1 MEKPILVTEPFL
13 PPLDEYVE
21 LLKQIW
27 ERKWLTNQ
35 GPFHQQI
42 ETELCNLLDAPYISL
57 FSNGT
62 LALIAALKHFDLR
75 GEVIT
80 TPFSFVAT
88 THAIRWAGLTPVFAD
103 IDPHYFNLDPI
114 QVEKAITP
122 NTSAILAVHVYGNPC
137 QTEELEKI
145 SRKHNL
151 KLIFDAA
158 HAFGVRKNG
167 KSILLDGDLSV
178 LSFHAT
184 KVFTTIE
191 GGAIVSHD
199 RDEKEKIDRL
209 KNFGFVNETT
219 IILEGFNAKM
229 NEFQAAFGLVQLKY
243 LSRLIEQRKN
253 LTEIYREG
261 LRDVAG
267 IRFLSDQPQVTHN
280 YAYFPILI
288 DEKETNKT
296 TAIIYEELKKYNIF
310 ARRYFYPLISN
321 LPMYRDLPGA
331 NPDNLPVANYVSER
345 ILCLPLSSNYS
356 QAQIEYVINSLKRI
370 VYSR

>member
-13 PPLDEYVE
+13 PPLEEYVD

-42 ETELCNLLDAPYISL
+42 ESELCTLLGIPHISL

-62 LALIAALKHFDLR
+62 LALIAALKHFDLK

-103 IDPHYFNLDPI
+103 IEPEFFNLDPA

-122 NTSAILAVHVYGNPC
+122 STTAILAVHVYGNPC
-137 QTEELEKI
+137 QTEELARI
-145 SRKHNL
+145 ARKYNL

-158 HAFGVRKNG
+158 HAFGVKKNDR
-167 KSILLDGDLSV
+167 SILLDGDLSV

-199 RDEKEKIDRL
+199 KETKEHIDRL

-219 IILEGFNAKM
+219 IVLEGFNAKM
-229 NEFQAAFGLVQLKY
+229 NEFQAAFGLIQLKY
-243 LSRLIEQRKN
+243 LAGLIEHRKK
-253 LTEIYREG
+253 LTELYRQG
-261 LRDVAG
+261 LKDIAG
-267 IRFLSDQPQVTHN
+267 IKFLSDQPGVMHN
-280 YAYFPILI
+280 YAYFPIVI
-288 DEKETNKT
+288 NEKVTGKT
-296 TAIIYEELKKYNIF
+296 AATLYEELKKYNIF
-310 ARRYFYPLISN
+310 SRRYFYPLISN
-321 LPMYRDLPGA
+321 LPMYQNHPGA
-331 NPDNLPVANYVSER
+331 DPSNLPVANYISER
-345 ILCLPLSSNYS
+345 ILCLPLSANYS
-356 QAQIEYVINSLKRI
+356 VHQIEFVIDSLKKI
-370 VYSR
+370 IFS